1 MSIENTGKANLGN
14 IFLKAVCLHRVRQRV
29 LKRRAAYCIVSHPRE
44 KHNPIHVFTVSELDS
59 H

>member
-1 MSIENTGKANLGN
+1 MSIENTRKANLGN

-29 LKRRAAYCIVSHPRE
+29 LKGRAAYCIVSHPRE
-44 KHNPIHVFTVSELDS
+44 KHNPIHVFTVSEPDS